1 MERTDHQIWRADDVA
16 RLLALAETEKRLYQR
31 ILSVVPL
38 GLAVVSAGGEVVAV
52 NRSFRRLL
60 QLLPDDAAGK
70 SIHEL
75 LPSDLLRQRLG
86 ESFLGTA
93 APDPVIVERL
103 AGRFETQIFPLFPPD
118 EAGAGKVLVMVRESQ
133 RTEAAVILPAVA
145 EPETNAAMPEP
156 EPATAE
162 PAVVPEAV
170 LRIPEPPAPVV
181 APPQSPASSPA
192 PELAGLPAVV
202 WTARRATREFLS
214 VSGSAAPLFG
224 APNDAWLG
232 DPRFFGERVADD
244 DRARVLE
251 FCDRSFLQPGEYTC
265 EYRARNGRW
274 IRETI
279 RVDADTLTGVA
290 TDITERRQLE
300 AQVLQS
306 QRVDAAT
313 QLSSRLAHDLNNPLM
328 IITGYGEEL
337 FSSLVQDH
345 PMRHD
350 IEEMLGAAERMAR
363 ITAKLTEFTRPKI
376 AEASPVDLIE
386 LLAAHG
392 GELAPAIVE
401 TAEAPL
407 TVMAHPEALVK
418 ALTAL
423 LAAFPDRSRVRLSA
437 AVRDVRESL
446 AGAPL
451 AAGQY
456 AALRLKSEGPAV
468 PAAAFDAFLT
478 ARDAALAYLTIRSWG
493 GDIACAAEGVT
504 VLLCLAPI
512 APAAAPEPVPE
523 PAPAPAALRET
534 ILLVEDEG
542 GIRALVRK
550 ILKREGYHVL
560 EAASGEEA
568 VRTALSHIGRIDLL
582 VSDMTL
588 PGISGRQVADQLRQ
602 SLPHLK
608 ALFISGFSEDRSVY
622 EAELAAGTAFL
633 QKPFTLGALLSKVR
647 GVIDAKAQ

>member
-38 GLAVVSAGGEVVAV
+38 GLAVVSSGGEIVAV
-52 NRSFRRLL
+52 NRTFRQLF

-70 SIHEL
+70 SIHQL
-75 LPSDLLRQRLG
+75 LPSELLRQRLSD
-86 ESFLGTA
+86 SFLGTA

-103 AGRFETQIFPLFPPD
+103 AGRFETQVFPLFPPD
-118 EAGAGKVLVMVRESQ
+118 EAGSGKVLVMVRESQ
-133 RTEAAVILPAVA
+133 RTEAAVMLPAVA
-145 EPETNAAMPEP
+145 EPEPHTAEP
-156 EPATAE
+156 EPAAAE
-162 PAVVPEAV
+162 PEVA
-170 LRIPEPPAPVV
+170 PEPPAPPAA
-181 APPQSPASSPA
+181 APTVPATTPA
-192 PELAGLPAVV
+192 PQFAGLPAVV

-214 VSGSAAPLFG
+214 VSGAAAPLFG
-224 APNDAWLG
+224 APNAAWLG
-232 DPRFFGERVADD
+232 DPRFFGERIADD

-251 FCDRSFLQPGEYTC
+251 FCDRSFAQPGDYTC
-265 EYRARNGRW
+265 EYRTRNGRW
-274 IRETI
+274 VRETV

-290 TDITERRQLE
+290 TDMTERRQLE
-300 AQVLQS
+300 AQVLQAE
-306 QRVDAAT
+306 RMDAAA

-350 IEEMLGAAERMAR
+350 IEEILGAAERMAK
-363 ITAKLTEFTRPKI
+363 ITAKLTEFTRPKL
-376 AEASPVDLIE
+376 AETSPLD
-386 LLAAHG
+386 LAAALSACR
-392 GELAPAIVE
+392 GELAPAAVAAP
-401 TAEAPL
+401 AEPL
-407 TVMAHPEALVK
+407 TVMAHLDALEK

-437 AVRDVRESL
+437 ASHEVRESL

-451 AAGQY
+451 APGRY
-456 AALRLKSEGPAV
+456 AAIRLTSEGPAV

-478 ARDAALAYLTIRSWG
+478 ARDAALAYLNIRAWG
-493 GDIACAAEGVT
+493 GDIARAAEGVT
-504 VLLCLAPI
+504 VFLRL
-512 APAAAPEPVPE
+512 APAAPAAVPE
-523 PAPAPAALRET
+523 PEPEPAAVPAARRET

-560 EAASGEEA
+560 EAGSGEEA
-568 VRTALSHIGRIDLL
+568 VRAALSHIGPIDLL

-588 PGISGRQVADQLRQ
+588 PGINGRQVADQLRQ

-622 EAELAAGTAFL
+622 EAELAKGAAFL

-647 GVIDAKAQ
+647 GVLDAQ

>member
-38 GLAVVSAGGEVVAV
+38 GLAVVSSGGEIVAV
-52 NRSFRRLL
+52 NRTFRQLF

-70 SIHEL
+70 SIHQL
-75 LPSDLLRQRLG
+75 LPSELLRQRLS

-103 AGRFETQIFPLFPPD
+103 AGRFETRVFPLFPPD
-118 EAGAGKVLVMVRESQ
+118 EAGSGKVLVMVRDSQ
-133 RTEAAVILPAVA
+133 RTEAAAILPAVA
-145 EPETNAAMPEP
+145 EPEPEAVQPEP
-156 EPATAE
+156 EPAAATPALAPE
-162 PAVVPEAV
+162 PAPA
-170 LRIPEPPAPVV
+170 PAPVAQPPHV
-181 APPQSPASSPA
+181 APVTPA

-202 WTARRATREFLS
+202 WTARRSTREFLS
-214 VSGSAAPLFG
+214 VSGAAAPLFG
-224 APNDAWLG
+224 APNAAWLG
-232 DPRFFGERVADD
+232 DPRFFGERIAGE
-244 DRARVLE
+244 DRARILE
-251 FCDRSFLQPGEYTC
+251 FCDRSFTQPGDYTC
-265 EYRARNGRW
+265 EYLARNGRW
-274 IRETI
+274 IRETV
-279 RVDADTLTGVA
+279 RVDSDTLTGIA

-300 AQVLQS
+300 TQVLQAE
-306 QRVDAAT
+306 RMDAAA

-337 FSSLVQDH
+337 FSSLVPDH
-345 PMRHD
+345 PMRHE
-350 IEEMLGAAERMAR
+350 IEEMLSAAERMAK
-363 ITAKLTEFTRPKI
+363 ITAKLTEFTRPKL
-376 AEASPVDLIE
+376 AETSPLDLAAA
-386 LLAAHG
+386 LLACRGA
-392 GELAPAIVE
+392 LAPATVAAP
-401 TAEAPL
+401 AEPL
-407 TVMAHPEALVK
+407 TVMAHPDALEK

-423 LAAFPDRSRVRLSA
+423 LAAFPDRSRVRISA
-437 AVRDVRESL
+437 AVQEVRESL

-451 AAGQY
+451 APGRY
-456 AALRLKSEGPAV
+456 AAIRLTSEGPV
-468 PAAAFDAFLT
+468 TPPAAFDAFLT
-478 ARDAALAYLTIRSWG
+478 ARDAALAYLNIRAWG
-493 GDIACAAEGVT
+493 GDIARSAEGVT
-504 VLLCLAPI
+504 LFLPLAPA
-512 APAAAPEPVPE
+512 APAAAPEPE
-523 PAPAPAALRET
+523 PAPAPAAQRET

-550 ILKREGYHVL
+550 ILKREGYQVL

-588 PGISGRQVADQLRQ
+588 PGINGRQVADQLRQ

-622 EAELAAGTAFL
+622 EAELAKGTAFL

-647 GVIDAKAQ
+647 GVLDAQ

>member
-38 GLAVVSAGGEVVAV
+38 GLAVVSSGGEIVAV
-52 NRSFRRLL
+52 NRTFRQLF
-60 QLLPDDAAGK
+60 QLLPDDAGGK
-70 SIHEL
+70 SIHQL
-75 LPSDLLRQRLG
+75 LPSDLLRQRLS

-103 AGRFETQIFPLFPPD
+103 AGRFETQVFPLFHTD
-118 EAGAGKVLVMVRESQ
+118 EAGSGKVLVMVRESQ
-133 RTEAAVILPAVA
+133 RNEGAAILPAVA
-145 EPETNAAMPEP
+145 EPETQP
-156 EPATAE
+156 EPAAAE
-162 PAVVPEAV
+162 PAAV
-170 LRIPEPPAPVV
+170 PEPP
-181 APPQSPASSPA
+181 PPAPA
-192 PELAGLPAVV
+192 PEIPLAPPATPAPRFAGLPAVV

-214 VSGSAAPLFG
+214 VSGAAASLFG
-224 APNDAWLG
+224 APNEAWLG
-232 DPRFFGERVADD
+232 DPRFFGERIADE

-251 FCDRSFLQPGEYTC
+251 FCDRNFPQPGDYTC

-274 IRETI
+274 IRETV
-279 RVDADTLTGVA
+279 RVDADTLTGIA

-300 AQVLQS
+300 AQVLQAE
-306 QRVDAAT
+306 RVDAAA

-363 ITAKLTEFTRPKI
+363 ITAKLTEFTRPKL
-376 AEASPVDLIE
+376 AEASPVDL
-386 LLAAHG
+386 AAALTACR
-392 GELAPAIVE
+392 GELAPATVAAPAE
-401 TAEAPL
+401 TL
-407 TVMAHPEALVK
+407 TVMAHPDALEK

-423 LAAFPDRSRVRLSA
+423 LAAFPDRGRVRISA
-437 AVRDVRESL
+437 AAQEVRESL

-451 AAGQY
+451 AAGRY
-456 AALRLKSEGPAV
+456 AAIRLTSEGPAV

-478 ARDAALAYLTIRSWG
+478 ARDAALAYLNLRAWG
-493 GDIACAAEGVT
+493 GDIARAAEGVT
-504 VLLCLAPI
+504 VFLRLTPA
-512 APAAAPEPVPE
+512 APAPAPEPEPE
-523 PAPAPAALRET
+523 PAPAPAAQRET

-560 EAASGEEA
+560 EAATGEEA

-622 EAELAAGTAFL
+622 ETELAAGAAFL

-647 GVIDAKAQ
+647 GVIDAR